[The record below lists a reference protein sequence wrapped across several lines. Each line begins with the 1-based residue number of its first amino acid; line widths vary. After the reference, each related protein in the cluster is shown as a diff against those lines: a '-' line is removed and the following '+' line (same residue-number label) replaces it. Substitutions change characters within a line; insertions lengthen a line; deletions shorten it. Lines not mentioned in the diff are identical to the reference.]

1 MFFEKM
7 QNRKNDGFTLVELI
21 VVIAI
26 LAILAGIGVPAYS
39 GYVEKAN
46 MAADQQLVREVANAL
61 TLYYYDNY
69 ETPAS
74 GYVHLSASGA
84 DGDADVGAAAMEAV
98 FGEGWESNS
107 LKYGEWANDGIIG
120 SALSPEAAEAVTNSS
135 FVTGD
140 SSVDELLGTV
150 ADLTDSAFSFIS
162 KKISDPAL
170 LYSAMVGNFSTGDAE
185 FKEMCTKY
193 NIPLNE
199 AGNAFNIGSTD
210 AEKAEFQTKLSNMM
224 VFAAAQNFT
233 DAVENETEGTMAANL
248 LTMYAGYTAAV
259 NSSYATAETKAAYET
274 MNATFKNASSIND
287 VMAAMETFST
297 NSNVATMMENYSND
311 TTGIADTD
319 SVAILNIMK
328 AVNASSSKV
337 GEGDMANK
345 NLFTSSNVSNHFN
358 AYISAA
364 GTVAGGGFPTVSTG
378 DIVIYLSSNGTVVS
392 SSEGALAQ

>member
-7 QNRKNDGFTLVELI
+7 QTRKNDGFTLVELI

-46 MAADQQLVREVANAL
+46 MAADQQLVREAANAL

-69 ETPAS
+69 ETAAS
-74 GYVHLSASGA
+74 GYIYLSASGA
-84 DGDADVGAAAMEAV
+84 DGDAVGQTAMAAV
-98 FGEGWESNS
+98 FGEGWRSNA

-193 NIPLNE
+193 DIPLNA
-199 AGNAFNIGSTD
+199 AGNAFEIGSTD
-210 AEKAEFQTKLSNMM
+210 AEKTEFQTKLSNMM

-233 DAVENETEGTMAANL
+233 DAAENDTEGTTAANL
-248 LTMYAGYTAAV
+248 LLMYARYTAAV
-259 NSSYATAETKAAYET
+259 NSNYANDDTKAAYET
-274 MNATFKNASSIND
+274 MNAAFKNANSVEDVQNAMDAFSSN
-287 VMAAMETFST
+287 E
-297 NSNVATMMENYSND
+297 NVATMLENYEND
-311 TTGIADTD
+311 ETGIEETD
-319 SVAILNIMK
+319 GTALYNIMK

-337 GEGDMANK
+337 GTGDLANK

-358 AYISAA
+358 AYLSAA
-364 GTVAGGGFPTVSTG
+364 GAVAGGGFPTVSTG
-378 DIVIYLSSNGTVVS
+378 DIVLYLSSNGTVVS